1 MHPDTAM
8 CLVRHHHDDLIQ
20 RARQARTSAGSRGLR
35 RLVPRWRVTWSRATL
50 AAAGGSGRPGRSWV
64 IIISATRGA

>member
-1 MHPDTAM
+1 MHPDMAV
-8 CLVRHHHDDLIQ
+8 CLVRQHHDDLIQ

-35 RLVPRWRVTWSRATL
+35 RRVPRWQVTWSRATL
-50 AAAGGSGRPGRSWV
+50 AAAGAPGRRGRSWV